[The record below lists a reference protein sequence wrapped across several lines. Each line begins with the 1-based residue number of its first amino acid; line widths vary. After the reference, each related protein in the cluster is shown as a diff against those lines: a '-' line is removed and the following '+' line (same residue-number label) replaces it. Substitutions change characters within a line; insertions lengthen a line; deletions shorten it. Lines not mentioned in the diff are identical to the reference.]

1 MEDKADELL
10 VLVVED
16 DPDLCELVATILEL
30 GLPVRT
36 AKAEDG
42 EQGLELAR
50 SLTPSLVLLDIKLP
64 RISGLEVARR
74 LKADPQTRAIPLVAM
89 TSEPRRTTLAA
100 GCDDHVGKPFD
111 VMDLVRMAE
120 RYLRPFPKVQ
130 ATV

>member
-1 MEDKADELL
+1 MEARSDPLL

-16 DPDLCELVATILEL
+16 DPDLCELVTTVLEL

-42 EQGLELAR
+42 EQGLELVR
-50 SLTPSLVLLDIKLP
+50 RLMPSLVLLDIKLP

-74 LKADPQTRAIPLVAM
+74 LKADPQTREIPLVAM

-111 VMDLVRMAE
+111 VFDLIRKAE
-120 RYLRPFPKVQ
+120 QYLRPSPHLAV
-130 ATV
+130 

>member
-1 MEDKADELL
+1 MEDRSGSLL

-16 DPDLCELVATILEL
+16 DPDLCDLVTTILEL

-50 SLTPSLVLLDIKLP
+50 QLRPSLVLLDIKLP
-64 RISGLEVARR
+64 RLSGLEVARR
-74 LKADPQTRAIPLVAM
+74 LKADPQTRAIPLLAM
-89 TSEPRRTTLAA
+89 TSESSRTTLAA

-111 VMDLVRMAE
+111 VHELIRKAE
-120 RYLRPFPKVQ
+120 RYLRPFAQPNPAV
-130 ATV
+130 